1 MGVRTACHR
10 LAIGDNGAQRRE
22 IATLLLWGDRIE
34 EGIKLWVEAGLSGQQ
49 IAQEKVIDNRLMAEV
64 PANAATFWRR
74 APLHVGF
81 GEISIQTLRIA
92 PRSIVLVTKHLK
104 VHGSPLAPM
113 SPQSPFC

>member
-1 MGVRTACHR
+1 MSDDRWM
-10 LAIGDNGAQRRE
+10 AQ
-22 IATLLLWGDRIE
+22 
-34 EGIKLWVEAGLSGQQ
+34 
-49 IAQEKVIDNRLMAEV
+49 V
-64 PANAATFWRR
+64 PANGATFWRR

-113 SPQSPFC
+113 RTQSPCCECWRCSTADIPPLEERHCTPTVQAQALPPARIAGTAA